1 MHKKELTKHFISIVI
16 GIFFG
21 CILVIE
27 PIDFSIHVDDWLKP
41 SLNTYLAVVFSIS
54 LNKLPTTL
62 CCAVIAS
69 MLSIFL
75 KLKSFLY
82 SIATTLFFYLAFI
95 TITVNAPYE
104 IEAVTINWL
113 LFLVVF
119 FFTINIVK
127 KCITHHSSGT
137 PNGAP

>member
-1 MHKKELTKHFISIVI
+1 MSNVMHKKELTKHFKSIVI
-16 GIFFG
+16 GTFLG

-27 PIDFSIHVDDWLKP
+27 PIDFSIHVDDWLTS

-54 LNKLPTTL
+54 LNKLPTTI
-62 CCAVIAS
+62 CCAAIAS
-69 MLSIFL
+69 MFSMFL

-82 SIATTLFFYLAFI
+82 SIAATLFLYLAFI
-95 TITVNAPYE
+95 TFTVNAPYE

-119 FFTINIVK
+119 FFTINFVK
-127 KCITHHSSGT
+127 
-137 PNGAP
+137 NA